1 MLEKINKDEFK
12 KIGAEAVSD
21 TMASFMAVGADVG
34 KTLDPVMGMAFL
46 VFGSEVCGKIE
57 KALFGA
63 DDKEEK

>member
-21 TMASFMAVGADVG
+21 TMASFMDTGAHVG
-34 KTLDPVMGMAFL
+34 KTLDPIMGMAFL
-46 VFGSEVCGKIE
+46 VFGAEVCGRIE

-63 DDKEEK
+63 NDKEEK